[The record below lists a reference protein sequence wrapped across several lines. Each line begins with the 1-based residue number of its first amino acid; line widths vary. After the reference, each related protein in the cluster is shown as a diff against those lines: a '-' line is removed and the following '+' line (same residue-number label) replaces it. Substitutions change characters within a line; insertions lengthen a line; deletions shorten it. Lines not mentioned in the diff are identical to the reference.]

1 MKRQHK
7 QTIQALFSHP
17 LQHNIRISDVEAMC
31 ESLKARVEHLSDNRL
46 KLQLASG
53 ERIVIPAGEGKQ
65 HTVLDESS
73 VMRIRKL
80 LEEAGIT
87 PEHYEPANQGTQED
101 QTKYLVIHLDHR
113 GAKLWWLRG
122 NKIETTNLEPHG
134 AWSTH
139 QRLTNRHDRDIAG
152 QRAPLDYE
160 YLRHLSA
167 AVAQSDR
174 ALLLGHGHGSSDMR
188 NLLKAYLEEHHP
200 NEQQKLE
207 IGSLDDTAHTEN
219 ELHRMAQEHFA
230 TNTNHK
236 MK

>member
-1 MKRQHK
+1 
-7 QTIQALFSHP
+7 
-17 LQHNIRISDVEAMC
+17 
-31 ESLKARVEHLSDNRL
+31 
-46 KLQLASG
+46 
-53 ERIVIPAGEGKQ
+53 
-65 HTVLDESS
+65 
-73 VMRIRKL
+73 MRIRKL

>member
-7 QTIQALFSHP
+7 QTIQALFSHT
-17 LQHNIRISDVEAMC
+17 LQQNIRISDVEAMC
-31 ESLKARVEHLSDNRL
+31 QSLNTRVEHLSDNRL

-65 HTVLDESS
+65 HTLLDETS

-87 PEHYEPANQGTQED
+87 PEHTEPATQSTQED

-122 NKIETTNLEPHG
+122 NEIETTNLEPHG
-134 AWSTH
+134 LWSTH
-139 QRLTNRHDRDIAG
+139 QRPTNRHDRDIAG

-160 YLRHLSA
+160 YLRQLSE
-167 AVAQSDR
+167 AVAQADR

-188 NLLKAYLEEHHP
+188 NLLKAYIEQQYP
-200 NEQQKLE
+200 NEKRKLE
-207 IGSLDDTAHTEN
+207 IGSLDDTAHSEN
-219 ELHRMAQEHFA
+219 ELLRIAQEHFA
-230 TNTNHK
+230 TNTSRN
-236 MK
+236 MA